1 MKWNLA
7 VACFVLLAFV
17 GTSLSQEQAKTP
29 KPGPEYESLKYFVGK
44 WNFEFE
50 MKQSAFGPAG
60 KVEGTDRNEMM
71 PGGFFLISHS
81 KGKGTMGE
89 IRGLSIFG
97 YDANEK
103 VYTYYSVNNW
113 GEHELAKGT
122 VDGTTWTWNAE
133 SEIGGKDVK
142 TRFTVN
148 QVSPTFYTMKFD
160 ASSDSTSWA
169 TVMEGKATKV
179 K

>member
-1 MKWNLA
+1 MKRDFAIAYLL
-7 VACFVLLAFV
+7 LLAFA
-17 GTSLSQEQAKTP
+17 GTVLAQEQP
-29 KPGPEYESLKYFVGK
+29 KMPKAGPEQERLKYFVGK

-50 MKQSAFGPAG
+50 MKQSPFGPAG

-97 YDANEK
+97 YDADEK

-113 GEHELAKGT
+113 GEKELAKGT
-122 VDGTTWTWNAE
+122 VDGNTWTWNAE
-133 SEIGGKDVK
+133 SEMGGKDVK

-148 QVSPTFYTMKFD
+148 EVSPTSYTMKFD
-160 ASSDSTSWA
+160 AMSDSTSW
-169 TVMEGKATKV
+169 TTLMEGKATKV

>member
-1 MKWNLA
+1 MKRNLA
-7 VACFVLLAFV
+7 IAFVLLFAV
-17 GTSLSQEQAKTP
+17 AGTSLAQEQPKMP
-29 KPGPEYESLKYFVGK
+29 KPMPEHERLKYFVGK

-50 MKQSAFGPAG
+50 MKQSPFGPAG
-60 KVEGTDRNEMM
+60 KVTGTDRNEMM

-97 YDANEK
+97 YDPDEK

-113 GEHELAKGT
+113 GEKELSKGT
-122 VDGTTWTWNAE
+122 VDGNTWTWNAE
-133 SEIGGKDVK
+133 SQMGGKDVK
-142 TRFTVN
+142 TRFTVEEL
-148 QVSPTFYTMKFD
+148 SPASYTMKFD
-160 ASSDSTSWA
+160 AMSDSTSWA

>member
-1 MKWNLA
+1 MRVRVAFVASLA
-7 VACFVLLAFV
+7 IAASMLLAQQHP
-17 GTSLSQEQAKTP
+17 TTP
-29 KPGPEYESLKYFVGK
+29 KPGPEHDRLKYFVGK
-44 WNFEFE
+44 WRFEFDVKE
-50 MKQSAFGPAG
+50 SPFGPAG
-60 KVEGTDRNEMM
+60 KLDGTDTNEMM

-97 YDANEK
+97 YDADEH

-113 GEHELAKGT
+113 GESELAKGT
-122 VDGTTWTWNAE
+122 VDGKSWTWNAE
-133 SEIGGKDVK
+133 SNLRGKDVK
-142 TRFTVN
+142 TRFSVN
-148 QVSPTFYTMKFD
+148 EVSPTFYTMKFD
-160 ASSDSTSWA
+160 ASSDSTSWT